1 MSLLTLVQSV
11 ATKIGIQRPSTVI
24 SNTATEVLELLEF
37 AQEEG
42 RELVKR
48 GDWQI
53 LRSEYTFDTTATETQ
68 TNFSVSDL
76 GRFIPDTVWNRTRRL
91 PLFGPLNSKEWQAI
105 KSFGS
110 SPVQNTFTY
119 RGGNF
124 LISPTP
130 TAGDHVYGEYIS
142 KNFCQSAGGTGQSAW
157 AADTDVGV
165 LDEYIMGLGVIV
177 RWKAAKGLDFSAD
190 LGKYETQVE
199 QALEQDKPS
208 GTIDLGYPLA
218 KRRPGIVVPEGNWNL

>member
-110 SPVQNTFTY
+110 SPVQNTC
-119 RGGNF
+119 
-124 LISPTP
+124 
-130 TAGDHVYGEYIS
+130 YIS
-142 KNFCQSAGGTGQSAW
+142 
-157 AADTDVGV
+157 
-165 LDEYIMGLGVIV
+165 
-177 RWKAAKGLDFSAD
+177 
-190 LGKYETQVE
+190 
-199 QALEQDKPS
+199 
-208 GTIDLGYPLA
+208 
-218 KRRPGIVVPEGNWNL
+218 